1 MSSSLELNCTVN
13 FGYVTNDCYKQRLV
27 CSLEEG
33 MCLMNERFRQR
44 TSSWVMIQGREV
56 RDNVSR
62 VIVFMTRLKVVT
74 FSIIYWRLVVS
85 RVSDETGH

>member
-1 MSSSLELNCTVN
+1 MN
-13 FGYVTNDCYKQRLV
+13 GRL
-27 CSLEEG
+27 
-33 MCLMNERFRQR
+33 RQR

-56 RDNVSR
+56 RDKVSR

-85 RVSDETGH
+85 RVSDEPGH